1 MQKLKGISLGQNNIS
16 CSIIHHESNKIFSH
30 FTDFSVI
37 FYAIYKKQEN
47 GNTIGVT
54 LLQEGP
60 WKVLLLCNVAPGA
73 RWPARLAKIP
83 ARLAVVRP
91 GKDGGGV

>member
-1 MQKLKGISLGQNNIS
+1 MNPTKLVL
-16 CSIIHHESNKIFSH
+16 HFS
-30 FTDFSVI
+30 DFSVI
-37 FYAIYKKQEN
+37 FYAIYKKQEMA
-47 GNTIGVT
+47 NTIGVT

-60 WKVLLLCNVAPGA
+60 WKVYCVCNVALGA

-91 GKDGGGV
+91 GKG